1 MGRAASGLKPNL
13 VCDFMNMHGSERCP
27 CLYSPTKV
35 ESTCTDLLF
44 PDFWS
49 PLHLYC
55 DISSSNSQKWWGRAT
70 SNRPLS
76 LEIWK
81 DLVLKPIWPE
91 LAVSI
96 LLEAAKLPLKTKAS
110 AFCGAPTAMTPAAAA
125 TAPVSM
131 ARARLSGAGTKAM
144 LFRRQATAAKTHTA
158 ARRAMVRTGKGR
170 GKAQSSLQL
179 SKTAAGR
186 TLIDRSKLI
195 HFDPICRT
203 ASHLC
208 KRKRT
213 GNYRNLSPAN
223 WWMPC
228 HFHAFLKRQR
238 FWPSNALAA
247 SLAPVLK
254 PRCSPSV
261 PQDATCAVC
270 AVLDLLRHAT
280 SQHNSI
286 PLTWSHALVKPAS
299 FVVAPCHQP
308 WELLSWACKTS
319 PCPHCSRFPRH
330 HHPNLLKWPPSLILG
345 RSIAF
350 KVTAATEFGT
360 LPWKPP
366 TLGDLVLS
374 TGMLYLHAQTNQDH
388 DRPAKTMSSAS
399 SSSSRKPGCCSSA
412 RNTK

>member
-13 VCDFMNMHGSERCP
+13 VCDFMNVHGSERCP

-35 ESTCTDLLF
+35 ESICTDLLF

-81 DLVLKPIWPE
+81 DLVFKPIWPE
-91 LAVSI
+91 LPVSI

-125 TAPVSM
+125 MAPVSM

-186 TLIDRSKLI
+186 TLIHRSKLS
-195 HFDPICRT
+195 HFDL
-203 ASHLC
+203 SHSITLVQTE
-208 KRKRT
+208 K
-213 GNYRNLSPAN
+213 N
-223 WWMPC
+223 WK
-228 HFHAFLKRQR
+228 L
-238 FWPSNALAA
+238 
-247 SLAPVLK
+247 
-254 PRCSPSV
+254 
-261 PQDATCAVC
+261 
-270 AVLDLLRHAT
+270 
-280 SQHNSI
+280 
-286 PLTWSHALVKPAS
+286 
-299 FVVAPCHQP
+299 
-308 WELLSWACKTS
+308 
-319 PCPHCSRFPRH
+319 
-330 HHPNLLKWPPSLILG
+330 
-345 RSIAF
+345 
-350 KVTAATEFGT
+350 
-360 LPWKPP
+360 
-366 TLGDLVLS
+366 
-374 TGMLYLHAQTNQDH
+374 
-388 DRPAKTMSSAS
+388 
-399 SSSSRKPGCCSSA
+399 
-412 RNTK
+412 